1 MIDQPLGKIKIL
13 DLTHVWAGPLGV
25 RFLSDLGAEV
35 VKIEAPYGRGPRE
48 FPYEPLGGWIG
59 REPGDE
65 PWNVN
70 AIFVKLHRNRKSL
83 CLDLK
88 QARARDLFLE
98 LVAVADVVIENFSA
112 RAMPAMGLSYEV
124 LKSINYKQY
133 IVCLAKFV
141 KNRELRSSEV
151 KPVH

>member
-88 QARARDLFLE
+88 QARARDLFHSNVSTRLTQRD
-98 LVAVADVVIENFSA
+98 LNTQQNTCHQLG
-112 RAMPAMGLSYEV
+112 R
-124 LKSINYKQY
+124 
-133 IVCLAKFV
+133 
-141 KNRELRSSEV
+141 
-151 KPVH
+151 